1 MTFTFEHFVS
11 RNNKQNYFLD
21 FIISLCALYISFY
34 FTNSISKKIKYLSDE
49 IQKLNNK
56 EQLNL
61 SLFNSKIE
69 LLENSQS
76 ELQSE
81 LAGLKSSLADILF
94 NSKIDR
100 ELLEN
105 GELQSEL
112 AGLKSSLADIQKDLY
127 NVKGVFNELT
137 QIELDLYK
145 SSLKEVEVL
154 FSKTIW
160 AKDKNKLLERIKDLK
175 KHEDV
180 WINVNKLLHSYVD
193 QSKV

>member
-11 RNNKQNYFLD
+11 RNNNQNYFLD
-21 FIISLCALYISFY
+21 FIISLCALYLFIS
-34 FTNSISKKIKYLSDE
+34 FTNSISENIKYLSDE

-76 ELQSE
+76 
-81 LAGLKSSLADILF
+81 
-94 NSKIDR
+94 
-100 ELLEN
+100 
-105 GELQSEL
+105 ELQSEL